1 MLKNIFLWI
10 IQNIFKINTETTDFE
25 LNANEQHAKKYE
37 AIDEINFNAIF
48 ANKLANYV
56 ANDST
61 FLVDGNNARAELLN
75 MTGTSMW
82 KKIKK
87 IVSMS
92 LGYGGLILVP
102 YVKGGKIYYNLVP
115 QNRLTIDETLGDLIT
130 GATVLAEKKIIKSTF
145 NQEKVYIRWTNYQ
158 IKNNNLTITQQYSD
172 KEGNKIPAPDFW
184 KDIQEVMSISNVDR
198 VPFGYI
204 KCPQNNRVSNDK
216 YGVPITFGCENTIK
230 EIKTCLKQIAD
241 EFDIKQVFVAIDKTA
256 LDKSGRLP
264 QKHIFVPF
272 DAGTDDFWNIFD
284 PAFRETSYYN
294 RLQQLFHQL
303 EIEVGTSAGI
313 LTEIQT
319 AEATATAIK
328 RAMFDT
334 FAMVDAIRT
343 NVEDGLNDFFLA
355 CNVLANAYNLSANG
369 NYEVKI
375 DWDYSIRTD
384 SQETFN
390 QRLQGYSND
399 VISKAELR
407 NWIMGNEDMEE
418 SEKKIKEIEEE
429 TQEQTL
435 ESMLGQGINIQ
446 EEINKNDE
454 EEQKEGKEKNK
465 DKGKDNKEEEATG
478 T

>member
-1 MLKNIFLWI
+1 MFKDIFLRI
-10 IQNIFKINTETTDFE
+10 IQFLFKVNTETTDKE
-25 LNANEQHAKKYE
+25 LSANEVHAKRYE
-37 AIDEINFNAIF
+37 AIDKINFDAIF

-56 ANDST
+56 ASDST
-61 FLVDGNNARAELLN
+61 FLIDGGNARAELLN
-75 MTGTSMW
+75 NTGSSMW

-87 IVSMS
+87 ITAMS
-92 LGYGGLILVP
+92 LGYGGLIIVP

-130 GATVLAEKKIIKSTF
+130 GATVLAEKKVIKSTF

-172 KEGNKIPAPDFW
+172 KEGNKIPTPEFW

-204 KCPQNNRVSNDK
+204 KCPTNNRVSNDK
-216 YGVPITFGCENTIK
+216 YGVPITFGCEGTVN

-241 EFDIKQVFVAIDKTA
+241 EFEAKGVFIAIDKTA
-256 LDKSGRLP
+256 LGKSGKLP
-264 QKHIFVPF
+264 DSHIFTPV
-272 DAGTDDFWNIFD
+272 DTGIDEFWNIFD
-284 PAFRETSYYN
+284 PAIRDSSYYN
-294 RLQQLFHQL
+294 RLQQLYHQL

-334 FAMVDAIRT
+334 FAMVDSIRS
-343 NVEDGLNDFFLA
+343 NIEDGLNDFFLA
-355 CNVLANAYNLSANG
+355 CNVLANAYNLTPNG

-390 QRLQGYSND
+390 QRVQGFSSG

-418 SEKKIKEIEEE
+418 SKKAVAEIEAETPSVDRLLSDSQNQDDEGNQMKEEDEKTKQAKEEKKGE
-429 TQEQTL
+429 
-435 ESMLGQGINIQ
+435 
-446 EEINKNDE
+446 
-454 EEQKEGKEKNK
+454 
-465 DKGKDNKEEEATG
+465 
-478 T
+478 